1 MDLKVYG
8 EEHVNFENGQRYV
21 IMSNHTSLMDIPVV
35 LHALG
40 STIRF
45 MSKDSILKIPIIGSA
60 MRASGFVSIDR
71 KSGFQAKKDL
81 AYAKKK
87 LEEGIQLW
95 VSPEGTR
102 SADGELLPF
111 KRGVFKMAM
120 EVDALIIPV
129 GLIGCNKVVLPD
141 TMEPYLNER
150 VEVHIGDPIDT
161 SLYSKDTIVDL
172 MQVTREKIM
181 ALKAS

>member
-1 MDLKVYG
+1 MTRQVVKANLFRSSWIIVSGLWGMFAICFPTVIENIFGLFQKEVGHNRLRWWSRNVVRSFNMDLKVYG

-71 KSGFQAKKDL
+71 KSGFQAKRT
-81 AYAKKK
+81 
-87 LEEGIQLW
+87 
-95 VSPEGTR
+95 TR
-102 SADGELLPF
+102 KNCS
-111 KRGVFKMAM
+111 
-120 EVDALIIPV
+120 
-129 GLIGCNKVVLPD
+129 C
-141 TMEPYLNER
+141 
-150 VEVHIGDPIDT
+150 
-161 SLYSKDTIVDL
+161 
-172 MQVTREKIM
+172 
-181 ALKAS
+181 